1 MENNGIISATD
12 LTMIVTAT
20 IAGTLARALTIKQ
33 DYRQYPSHPN
43 GYLIHFVTG
52 ALAATLGA
60 FIVPTLMSKNFVAV
74 TFLSLAIQQ
83 FREVRKTERESLRDL
98 EGTEFTIRGDSYM
111 DGIAK
116 TFEARNYFALLVAFI
131 TSVTMQLLNLPVWI
145 EVAAGSLAGLLLFVF
160 LRRFTKG
167 KQVKDIATVSQGKI
181 EIKGSELYVDGLLVT
196 NAAGEEE
203 AKKFFLEEGI
213 AAVIHPREP
222 HLRIVLEHFGQR
234 QAMLFEAARAIG
246 KKRYSFQNL
255 MEGKV
260 IIALVP
266 IVHNFELMKETV
278 LNTPLL
284 ESVKKTHR
292 LMNVNVTGGKTK

>member
-1 MENNGIISATD
+1 MESNGIISMPY
-12 LTMIVTAT
+12 LVMIVTAT
-20 IAGTLARALTIKQ
+20 IIGTLARALTIKQ

-98 EGTEFTIRGDSYM
+98 EGTEYTIRGDSYI

-116 TFEARNYFALLVAFI
+116 TFEARNYFALLVAFA
-131 TSVTMQLLNLPVWI
+131 TSVTMQLLNLSDWS
-145 EVAAGSLAGLLLFVF
+145 EVAAGSLAGLLLFVL
-160 LRRFTKG
+160 LRRFTSG
-167 KQVKDIATVSQGKI
+167 KQVKHIATITQGKI
-181 EIKGSELYVDGLLVT
+181 EIKGSELYVDGLMVT
-196 NAAGEEE
+196 NTAGEDE
-203 AKKFFLEEGI
+203 AKKFFLEEGL
-213 AAVIHPREP
+213 AAVIYPREP

-234 QAMLFEAARAIG
+234 QAMLFEATRAIG
-246 KKRYSFQNL
+246 KKRYCFQNL
-255 MEGKV
+255 MDERV
-260 IIALVP
+260 IIVLVP
-266 IVHNFELMKETV
+266 IVYNFELLKETI

-284 ESVKKTHR
+284 ESVKKTNR
-292 LMNVNVTGGKTK
+292 LLNANVMGGKYK